1 MAQILLSFAKIKYG
15 AFHIQICILRWN
27 FPRSPDPPPRVDF
40 KTFSTF
46 CIAINDLLAL
56 KQILYDQLGGVGLYW
71 GEIGPSKVRATAE
84 QT

>member
-1 MAQILLSFAKIKYG
+1 MELSIYKYVYWGGISRG
-15 AFHIQICILRWN
+15 ALI
-27 FPRSPDPPPRVDF
+27 PPRVDF
-40 KTFSTF
+40 KTFSTYF
-46 CIAINDLLAL
+46 IAINDLLAL

>member
-1 MAQILLSFAKIKYG
+1 M
-15 AFHIQICILRWN
+15 
-27 FPRSPDPPPRVDF
+27 DF
-40 KTFSTF
+40 KTFSTY

>member
-1 MAQILLSFAKIKYG
+1 MYIEVE
-15 AFHIQICILRWN
+15 
-27 FPRSPDPPPRVDF
+27 FPAEPWSPPRVDF
-40 KTFSTF
+40 KTFSTYF
-46 CIAINDLLAL
+46 IAINDLLAL